1 MVNLKTLPDEELAA
15 MIHATEDYLRKL
27 ENEQTRRTTIA
38 SVQERMNDLNLRYFQ
53 ALGIVDGAPW
63 EGPSS
68 ATEAYPADWTATHE
82 GGLWKSTVPGNLEEP
97 GEGEAWERVGDD
109 PRFVRVPSES
119 VLLGDDVLI
128 FSPNESGEDDEEG
141 EDLHDIDDVS
151 DEGDVLERGDS

>member
-15 MIHATEDYLRKL
+15 MIYATEDYLRKL

-97 GEGEAWERVGDD
+97 GEGEAWTRIGDD
-109 PRFVRVPSES
+109 PAYPSSPSETVLPGPD
-119 VLLGDDVLI
+119 VLLSPGESDEEEEEMVYDD
-128 FSPNESGEDDEEG
+128 PDGEDDF
-141 EDLHDIDDVS
+141 
-151 DEGDVLERGDS
+151 EGDGDA